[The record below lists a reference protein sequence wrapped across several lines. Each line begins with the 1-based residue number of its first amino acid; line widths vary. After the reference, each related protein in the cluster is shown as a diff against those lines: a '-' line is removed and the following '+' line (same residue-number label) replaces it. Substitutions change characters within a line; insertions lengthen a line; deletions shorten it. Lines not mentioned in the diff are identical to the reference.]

1 MSPTADVRRERQ
13 TLDSATLTSGA
24 HQLIDFALPLFAGAA
39 LGLSAAQ
46 TGALLAANQLVAFL
60 VRPLAGII
68 VDRTDRSGVAAT
80 GAVVFAAG
88 CGLYAVSTGWPTAL
102 LAAAVTGVA
111 GAFLDVA
118 IRAIIGERIGQDSG
132 VFARLVGAEETGGWL
147 VVVPGI
153 ILVSVAGYR
162 WAFLGVALCCLVAA
176 ALLLGGRGRS
186 AVVPDPS
193 PSSPEAR
200 TLRRRLAPML
210 AAVAVTTMAEAA
222 ISLLL
227 MLHLQ
232 RGFGLG
238 PVEIAYV
245 YMPGAIAMSVLPPV
259 LHGLVVR
266 LGRRRML
273 TAASLLSALFA
284 AALSLAPNPYWI
296 AGLWVLSAVGWSV
309 VIPVEQAVVAEASG
323 AAHLGRGLS
332 LYEAACLAGSFAGS
346 LAAGVLYGSGSWTT
360 ACLVLATVIL
370 CGAALVPGAVGRL
383 GVADR
388 PGPTPS
394 AQPAPAWPEMHE
406 PAGEC
411 SAVKDP
417 AAPDAP
423 GGTGRKPRWKVLA
436 EFAVHSGIL
445 ATVVIVLAARRS
457 GVWHQVLN
465 DGRLDLGSLF
475 GEVPDVA
482 RGLRIWLVI
491 YLIDLVWT
499 ACELISPPRRQ
510 SWRKLR
516 AIAPDGD

>member
-1 MSPTADVRRERQ
+1 MFPTADMRRERQ

-24 HQLIDFALPLFAGAA
+24 HQLIDFALPLFSGAA

-46 TGALLAANQLVAFL
+46 TGALFAANQLVAFL

-153 ILVSVAGYR
+153 ILVSIAGYR
-162 WAFLGVALCCLVAA
+162 WAFLGVALCCIVAA

-238 PVEIAYV
+238 PAEIAYV
-245 YMPGAIAMSVLPPV
+245 YMPGAIVMSVLPPV

-360 ACLVLATVIL
+360 ACLVLAAVIL

-394 AQPAPAWPEMHE
+394 AH
-406 PAGEC
+406 
-411 SAVKDP
+411 
-417 AAPDAP
+417 P
-423 GGTGRKPRWKVLA
+423 GP
-436 EFAVHSGIL
+436 
-445 ATVVIVLAARRS
+445 
-457 GVWHQVLN
+457 
-465 DGRLDLGSLF
+465 
-475 GEVPDVA
+475 
-482 RGLRIWLVI
+482 
-491 YLIDLVWT
+491 
-499 ACELISPPRRQ
+499 
-510 SWRKLR
+510 
-516 AIAPDGD
+516 

>member
-1 MSPTADVRRERQ
+1 MTVSPAADVRRERQ
-13 TLDSATLTSGA
+13 TLDSATLISGA
-24 HQLIDFALPLFAGAA
+24 QELIAFALPLFAGAA

-60 VRPLAGII
+60 VRPLGGVV
-68 VDRTDRSGVAAT
+68 VDRMDRSGVAAMA
-80 GAVVFAAG
+80 AVVFAAG

-102 LAAAVTGVA
+102 LAAAVTGA
-111 GAFLDVA
+111 AEAFADVA
-118 IRAIIGERIGQDSG
+118 IRAIVGERIGQDSG

-162 WAFLGVALCCLVAA
+162 WAFAGIALCCLVAA
-176 ALLLGGRGRS
+176 ALLLDGGGRS
-186 AVVPDPS
+186 AVVSDPR
-193 PSSPEAR
+193 SSGPEAR
-200 TLRRRLAPML
+200 ALGRRLVPML
-210 AAVAVTTMAEAA
+210 AAVAVTAMAEAA

-238 PVEIAYV
+238 PMEIAYV

-284 AALSLAPNPYWI
+284 AALSLAPSPYWI

-309 VIPVEQAVVAEASG
+309 AIPVEQAVVAEASG
-323 AAHLGRGLS
+323 TAHLGRGLS

-360 ACLVLATVIL
+360 ACLVLAAVIA
-370 CGAALVPGAVGRL
+370 CGAVLVPGAVGRL
-383 GVADR
+383 GVKDR

-394 AQPAPAWPEMHE
+394 AQSAPAWPGVHGPE
-406 PAGEC
+406 GQR
-411 SAVKDP
+411 SAAKDP
-417 AAPDAP
+417 ADPDPLGA
-423 GGTGRKPRWKVLA
+423 TGRKSRWEVLA

-457 GVWHQVLN
+457 GMWHQVLD
-465 DGRLDLGSLF
+465 DGRLDLGSLL
-475 GEVPDVA
+475 GEAVDVA
-482 RGLRIWLVI
+482 WGLRIWLVI

-499 ACELISPPRRQ
+499 VYELVNPPRRR
-510 SWRKLR
+510 SG
-516 AIAPDGD
+516 ATAPRHGA